1 MRTFLGVPVASSRR
15 AYGNLYLGDKDGG
28 QPFDEEDER
37 LLATLAAF
45 AAAAIENVHLLD
57 AERDLAAARE
67 RERGRAEMLGQVIE
81 AQEAERA
88 RVARDLHDEIGQSL
102 TSVLLGLRLV
112 EDSLARPDLDLAD
125 CRQRTAEVRDLV
137 AAALRQ
143 VRTLAFDL
151 RPTVLA
157 ALALVA
163 ALRRLPNAGSTEHR
177 LVGNECVHPGS

>member
-1 MRTFLGVPVASSRR
+1 
-15 AYGNLYLGDKDGG
+15 
-28 QPFDEEDER
+28 
-37 LLATLAAF
+37 
-45 AAAAIENVHLLD
+45 
-57 AERDLAAARE
+57 
-67 RERGRAEMLGQVIE
+67 MLGQVIE

-112 EDSLARPDLDLAD
+112 EDSLARPDLDLED

-151 RPTVLA
+151 RPTVLDD
-157 ALALVA
+157 LGLVA
-163 ALRRLPNAGSTEHR
+163 ALRRLPNEVAPRNAMTVDLALNGLAEEIGRASGR
-177 LVGNECVHPGS
+177 ARGG

>member
-15 AYGNLYLGDKDGG
+15 AYGNLYLGDNDGG

-88 RVARDLHDEIGQSL
+88 RVRSEERRCGRVCVG
-102 TSVLLGLRLV
+102 T
-112 EDSLARPDLDLAD
+112 
-125 CRQRTAEVRDLV
+125 CRCWWSPET
-137 AAALRQ
+137 
-143 VRTLAFDL
+143 
-151 RPTVLA
+151 
-157 ALALVA
+157 
-163 ALRRLPNAGSTEHR
+163 
-177 LVGNECVHPGS
+177 

>member
-81 AQEAERA
+81 AQEAERE
-88 RVARDLHDEIGQSL
+88 RVARDRHDEIGQSL
-102 TSVLLGLRLV
+102 R
-112 EDSLARPDLDLAD
+112 
-125 CRQRTAEVRDLV
+125 AEE
-137 AAALRQ
+137 
-143 VRTLAFDL
+143 
-151 RPTVLA
+151 
-157 ALALVA
+157 
-163 ALRRLPNAGSTEHR
+163 RR
-177 LVGNECVHPGS
+177 VGNGGVSKCSSRGAPDN